1 MDKAK
6 QQTNQRAIN
15 DNKKSCANHALGGQD
30 IAEHHIQKIRAFHL
44 VNQAS
49 KKSNNRC
56 QVEPID

>member
-15 DNKKSCANHALGGQD
+15 DNKKSCANHALSGED
-30 IAEHHIQKIRAFHL
+30 ITEHQVKKSRAFHL
-44 VNQAS
+44 GNQAS
-49 KKSNNRC
+49 KKSNNHC